1 MQRRRRILVIEDHR
15 ETADTLG
22 QLLELLGH
30 EVRIAYSGPDGVRA
44 ADAYHPEVVLSD
56 IGLPGLDGYGV
67 ALALRQNPATAHV
80 LLVATT
86 AYGTDADRRRARDAG
101 FDHHLTKPFDLP
113 PLLQILAA
121 D

>member
-1 MQRRRRILVIEDHR
+1 MSKRRRILVIEDHH

-30 EVRIAYSGPDGVRA
+30 EVRIAYSGPDGVRDA
-44 ADAYHPEVVLSD
+44 AVYLPEVVLSD

-67 ALALRQNPATAHV
+67 AEALRQNPATANV

-86 AYGTDADRRRARDAG
+86 AYGSDADRRRARDAG
-101 FDHHLTKPFDLP
+101 FDYHL
-113 PLLQILAA
+113 
-121 D
+121 